1 MHLVRAGDAPPYDAP
16 GHHGL
21 AMRRLQGREAG
32 PSESVWIGLSV
43 IEPGGRIEA
52 SASPLEKFYVVLD
65 GHPLLRTRAPGDAA
79 DTETRLAPHDSV
91 RIAPGES
98 RAIANPGD
106 TACTVLLVM
115 PNAPA

>member
-32 PSESVWIGLSV
+32 PSGSVWIGLSV
-43 IEPGGRIEA
+43 IEPGGRIDA

-65 GHPLLRTRAPGDAA
+65 GTPLLRTQGPGDAPA
-79 DTETRLAPHDSV
+79 TEARLQRHDSV

-98 RAIANPGD
+98 REISNPGD
-106 TACTVLLVM
+106 SACTVLLVM